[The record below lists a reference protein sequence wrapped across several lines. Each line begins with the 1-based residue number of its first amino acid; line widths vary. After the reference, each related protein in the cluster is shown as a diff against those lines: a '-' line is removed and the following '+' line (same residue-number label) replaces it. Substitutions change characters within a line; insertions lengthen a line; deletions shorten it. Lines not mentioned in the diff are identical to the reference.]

1 MKFINK
7 TLLTSSVVL
16 AIAVG
21 AYAQAT
27 QTPSLTPSPVDVNK
41 TRQRVV
47 TRNPEP
53 QPTPVREN
61 PSTMDLPAGGLVV
74 KDAAAAKPESRTVN
88 SKKGEATTGSTTPAK
103 SVEPDRAAQ
112 SLSSEVPPASDDPGV
127 ISPIEDGPAKS
138 DQTADPAQENRHEQ
152 ASEEA
157 AIVPYYNNFF
167 NTYRLGP
174 EDIVSV
180 NVFGQDRYS
189 RSSITVPPSGR
200 ISLALIPGGI
210 FVNGKTVEE
219 VAAAIT
225 KRYDEFIIDPQVSVS
240 LDKASSYRYSV
251 VGDVAQPGIRLMSR
265 RLTVTEA
272 LSEAGGV
279 LETGNRSKVVVLRRQ
294 ANGNLAPITVNV
306 SAIYKG
312 KAPDITYL
320 VPGDQI
326 LVPGN
331 KLKSLQKIMTF
342 FPVLNF
348 ARIFTG
354 GIF

>member
-1 MKFINK
+1 MKSLDKFLM
-7 TLLTSSVVL
+7 TLSLVAVVGGGIEASAQIPAQSPSTTQSV
-16 AIAVG
+16 
-21 AYAQAT
+21 
-27 QTPSLTPSPVDVNK
+27 SHVDAAK

-47 TRNPEP
+47 TKTADDQEPRDLSKGVDNSSDVIVMSDDVPAKPTNAKKPEL
-53 QPTPVREN
+53 N
-61 PSTMDLPAGGLVV
+61 PSLNP
-74 KDAAAAKPESRTVN
+74 S
-88 SKKGEATTGSTTPAK
+88 AK
-103 SVEPDRAAQ
+103 SSGETTANQAVT
-112 SLSSEVPPASDDPGV
+112 SDG
-127 ISPIEDGPAKS
+127 SQAG
-138 DQTADPAQENRHEQ
+138 ADNRHEQ

-174 EDIVSV
+174 EDIISV

-189 RSSITVPPSGR
+189 RTGITVPPSGR
-200 ISLALIPGGI
+200 VSLALIPGGI

-219 VAAAIT
+219 VAESIT
-225 KRYDEFIIDPQVSVS
+225 KKYDEFIIDPQVSVS

-251 VGDVAQPGIRLMSR
+251 VGDVAQPGIRLMNR

-279 LETGNRSKVVVLRRQ
+279 LSTGNRSKVVVLRRQ
-294 ANGNLAPITVNV
+294 ANGNLEPIAVNV

-312 KAPDITYL
+312 KAPDTTYL

-354 GIF
+354 GVF